1 MTTINCK
8 ASTIGS
14 GEKLVKSKG
23 KSMNKA
29 LRIYYNRAYRWVNS
43 ESKSL
48 DSDRSKFRSTFLFD
62 FFLFFLLEASE
73 SVSCTSADTILTLFF
88 LDSVVAGFGVLGSEF
103 AGEAWGLGVCG
114 REGRLSDWFL

>member
-1 MTTINCK
+1 
-8 ASTIGS
+8 
-14 GEKLVKSKG
+14 
-23 KSMNKA
+23 MNKA
-29 LRIYYNRAYRWVNS
+29 LRIYYNRAYKWVNS

-48 DSDRSKFRSTFLFD
+48 DSDRSKFRSTFLLD

>member
-8 ASTIGS
+8 ASPIRS
-14 GEKLVKSKG
+14 SEKLVKSKG

-48 DSDRSKFRSTFLFD
+48 DSDRSKFRSTFLLD

>member
-8 ASTIGS
+8 VSPIRS
-14 GEKLVKSKG
+14 VVELVKSKG
-23 KSMNKA
+23 KLMNKA

-48 DSDRSKFRSTFLFD
+48 DSDRSKFRSTFLLD

>member
-1 MTTINCK
+1 M
-8 ASTIGS
+8 
-14 GEKLVKSKG
+14 ELVKSKG

-29 LRIYYNRAYRWVNS
+29 LRVYYNRAYRWVNS

-48 DSDRSKFRSTFLFD
+48 DSDRSKFRSTFLLD

-88 LDSVVAGFGVLGSEF
+88 LDSVVAGFEVLGSEF

>member
-1 MTTINCK
+1 
-8 ASTIGS
+8 
-14 GEKLVKSKG
+14 
-23 KSMNKA
+23 MNKA

-48 DSDRSKFRSTFLFD
+48 DSDISKFRSTFLLD

-88 LDSVVAGFGVLGSEF
+88 LDSVGFGVLGSEF

>member
-8 ASTIGS
+8 VSPIRS
-14 GEKLVKSKG
+14 VVELVKSKG
-23 KSMNKA
+23 KLMNKA

-48 DSDRSKFRSTFLFD
+48 DSDRSKFRSTFLLD

-88 LDSVVAGFGVLGSEF
+88 LDSVVGGFGVLGSEF